1 MIWRGPPQSRPNLPV
16 ACILKDV
23 PDNRVREGHQVR
35 NRVAYRVLVKKK
47 FIPVGRPAH
56 LRHTNA
62 LTILKLLREVG
73 SCSRADLVRA
83 SGLSAPTVTNV
94 VGDLL
99 ASNLVKPLGE
109 GESSGGRPPDM
120 ISFKA
125 ERGCL
130 LAVQITA
137 HFIAFLLTDLSGA
150 ELEISKVSL
159 EGQKSTPEAI
169 CHSIGVEVRR
179 LLRKQKMAREQL
191 LVLVVGVP
199 AITNVDDGIVVS
211 ISTLQNWR
219 SVPLRALL
227 NKVVDCLV
235 IIENDTNLS
244 ALGERHRGAAQF
256 EETFILINIGD
267 NVSAG
272 IVLGGRIHHGAQWSA
287 GEIAYLRLPHISR
300 KLPTLHEF
308 GELESVLTSSAILRS
323 WQEGATDS
331 DSAAARVETDA
342 TAILDLANAGDLH
355 AKKIVQYRAAIVS
368 DILVNLSLI
377 LNPGLLLLGGEV
389 GSHPLL
395 IDLVHKHLERSE
407 FAVTRIAAA
416 TLGDRAVLWGAIA
429 AALEE
434 IPFVLLP
441 QPGR

>member
-1 MIWRGPPQSRPNLPV
+1 M
-16 ACILKDV
+16 
-23 PDNRVREGHQVR
+23 
-35 NRVAYRVLVKKK
+35 KKK
-47 FIPVGRPAH
+47 SVPVGRPSN

-99 ASNLVKPLGE
+99 AANLIKPLGE

-130 LAVQITA
+130 LALQISS
-137 HFIAFLLTDLSGA
+137 HFLSFLLTDLSGT
-150 ELEISKVSL
+150 ELDSSKVSL
-159 EGQKSTPEAI
+159 EGQKTTPEAI
-169 CHSIGVEVRR
+169 CHLIGIEIRR

-191 LVLVVGVP
+191 LTLVVAVP

-211 ISTLQNWR
+211 ISTLENWR

-244 ALGERHRGAAQF
+244 ALGERYRGAAQF
-256 EETFILINIGD
+256 EESFVVINVGA

-272 IVLGGRIHHGAQWSA
+272 IVLSGRIHHGAQWSA

-308 GELESVLTSSAILRS
+308 GELESVLTSSAIVKS
-323 WQEGATDS
+323 WLQASHHSGVSKASTQ
-331 DSAAARVETDA
+331 VDA
-342 TAILDLANAGDLH
+342 PAILDLAQSGDPH
-355 AKKIVQYRAAIVS
+355 ARKIIQSRAAIVS

-377 LNPGLLLLGGEV
+377 LNPGLILLGGEV
-389 GSHPLL
+389 GCHPMLL
-395 IDLVHKHLERSE
+395 SSVQKQLERSE

-416 TLGDRAVLWGAIA
+416 TLGDFAVLWGAIA

-441 QPGR
+441 QPRN

>member
-1 MIWRGPPQSRPNLPV
+1 
-16 ACILKDV
+16 
-23 PDNRVREGHQVR
+23 
-35 NRVAYRVLVKKK
+35 VKKK
-47 FIPVGRPAH
+47 SVPVGRPSN

-99 ASNLVKPLGE
+99 AANLIKPLGE

-130 LAVQITA
+130 LALQITS
-137 HFIAFLLTDLSGA
+137 HFLSFLLTDLSGA
-150 ELEISKVSL
+150 ELETSKVLL
-159 EGQKSTPEAI
+159 EGQKTTPEAI
-169 CHSIGVEVRR
+169 CHLIGIEIRR

-191 LVLVVGVP
+191 LTLVVGVP

-211 ISTLQNWR
+211 VSTLENWR

-256 EETFILINIGD
+256 EESFVVINIGA

-308 GELESVLTSSAILRS
+308 GELESVLTSSAIIDS
-323 WQEGATDS
+323 WLGASLDS
-331 DSAAARVETDA
+331 DAANISSPIDA
-342 TAILDLANAGDLH
+342 PAILDLAQSGDLR
-355 AKKIVQYRAAIVS
+355 AKKIIQYRAAIVS

-377 LNPGLLLLGGEV
+377 LNPGLILLGGEV
-389 GSHPLL
+389 GSHPTLL
-395 IDLVHKHLERSE
+395 SSVQKQLEHSE

-416 TLGDRAVLWGAIA
+416 TLGDFAVLWGAIA

-441 QPGR
+441 QPRN